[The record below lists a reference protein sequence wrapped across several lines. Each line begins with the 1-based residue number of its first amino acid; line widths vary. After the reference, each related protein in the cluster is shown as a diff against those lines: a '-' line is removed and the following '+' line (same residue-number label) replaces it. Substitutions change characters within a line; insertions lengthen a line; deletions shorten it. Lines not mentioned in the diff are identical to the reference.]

1 MKTKRTPSNIPPA
14 PIDYEKPRSRRLQ
27 LLIRPELYER
37 ILAEAQKENR
47 SFNNKV
53 EAILEAHFGN

>member
-1 MKTKRTPSNIPPA
+1 MKTKRIPNNIPPA
-14 PIDYEKPRSRRLQ
+14 PIDYEKPRSKRLH
-27 LLIRPELYER
+27 LLVRPELHAK
-37 ILAEAQKENR
+37 ILAEAIKENR